1 MRKLTIEDVKKAYEA
16 KFGVKVT
23 IHDWSSPELV
33 AKYIEKYR
41 LDSSSAEKLLSSP
54 ELVAKYIEKYELDS
68 SSAEIIFSLLNMKVQ
83 KQC

>member
-1 MRKLTIEDVKKAYEA
+1 MNKKITVDQVKKIYEA
-16 KFGVKVT
+16 KFGVEVT
-23 IHDWSSPELV
+23 VHDWSSPELV

-41 LDSSSAEKLLSSP
+41 L
-54 ELVAKYIEKYELDS
+54 YS